1 MPTIS
6 DHLIKLGFPPE
17 QPLAERTSLSARE
30 KGQTYRL
37 NLTERLSS
45 AVFAIDG
52 HITTGDAP
60 RCDKLVTID
69 IDPDRCA
76 EIFVEL
82 KGRNVAHAIE
92 QLEAS
97 LRNPTLSHPSVK
109 ERRARIVARRIPAN
123 SGSSP
128 LTRAKIR
135 FMADYRCDLR
145 ALNSGAPD
153 TFRPQ

>member
-6 DHLIKLGFPPE
+6 DHLILLGYQPE
-17 QPLAERTSLSARE
+17 QPPAERASLSVKE
-30 KGQTYRL
+30 NGQTYRL
-37 NLTERLSS
+37 CLTARLKS

-52 HITTGDAP
+52 HITTGCVP
-60 RCDKLVTID
+60 RCDKLVSVD
-69 IDPDRCA
+69 INPDRCA

-82 KGRNVAHAIE
+82 KGRNIVHAIE

-97 LRNPTLSHPSVK
+97 LRDPLFHHASVN

-128 LTRAKIR
+128 LTKAKIR

-153 TFRPQ
+153 TYRPQ